1 MNASSESGECAS
13 LISRA
18 SFSGCEATCL
28 PGMLVTKSFA
38 QAVFRDAYPLVQLA
52 GHTAG
57 RGRATLGRAWRLAG
71 LSLAGKR
78 LTYPRQP
85 NKPRAGRRIVWA
97 FGMTDSSFLPS
108 GNLADTWPA
117 KPVNA
122 HVVVSLQTR
131 ALHCLL
137 PATRTS
143 LTRRIS
149 RCAAVPHAAEI
160 RCAMASSKFTLPSRY
175 GCQYS
180 TSNR

>member
-78 LTYPRQP
+78 LTYPSQP
-85 NKPRAGRRIVWA
+85 NKPGSGRLIVWA
-97 FGMTDSSFLPS
+97 RATCPQGPQLGGTSNLSSP
-108 GNLADTWPA
+108 T

-122 HVVVSLQTR
+122 HV
-131 ALHCLL
+131 
-137 PATRTS
+137 
-143 LTRRIS
+143 
-149 RCAAVPHAAEI
+149 
-160 RCAMASSKFTLPSRY
+160 
-175 GCQYS
+175 
-180 TSNR
+180 